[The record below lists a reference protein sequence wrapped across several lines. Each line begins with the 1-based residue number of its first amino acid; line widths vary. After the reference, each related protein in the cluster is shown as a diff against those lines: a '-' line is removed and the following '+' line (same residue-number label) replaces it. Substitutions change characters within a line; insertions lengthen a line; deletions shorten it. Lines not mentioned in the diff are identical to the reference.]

1 MPERDREAIAL
12 AHLTRAVLYE
22 GFALYPYRASS
33 AKNARRIL
41 FGTLWPEAYEGGD
54 RSRASA
60 QMLVRGDSP
69 TVRATTRFL
78 RLEDPPREETT
89 TADVTFERLAPD
101 LARLTVVAANR
112 TPIEAGAS
120 LEDAE
125 RLAFGAAH
133 VVLEIENGS
142 FVSVIDPPAELADI
156 PLVQDGLHPVLL
168 GKKGDTRTMLAAPII
183 LYDHPEIAPESAGDL
198 FDATE
203 IEEILS
209 LRVFTLTDAEKA
221 ELRADPRR
229 RGLLERVESLSA
241 DDYARLHGAFRDRG
255 LLRQG
260 TRVRLNPRTRAD
272 AFDVLLRGMEA
283 TVQTIEHTVDGRELV
298 CVTIDR
304 DPGKDLGELG
314 LPGHRFFFARD
325 EMEVLA

>member
-1 MPERDREAIAL
+1 MSDASAL
-12 AHLTRAVLYE
+12 ARAVLYE

-33 AKNARRIL
+33 SKNARRIL
-41 FGTLWPEAYEGGD
+41 FGTLWPERWREAQAYGE

-60 QMLVRGDSP
+60 QMLVRGAVP
-69 TVRATTRFL
+69 IVRATTRFL
-78 RLEDPPREETT
+78 HLDDPPREQAIPAAVSFEPLA
-89 TADVTFERLAPD
+89 ADLRRVTVEI
-101 LARLTVVAANR
+101 ANHC
-112 TPIEAGAS
+112 PIA
-120 LEDAE
+120 EDASREEAE
-125 RLAFGAAH
+125 RAAFGAAH
-133 VVLEIENGS
+133 VVLEVEGGEW
-142 FVSVIDPPAELADI
+142 VSVIDPPAELAGV

-168 GKKGDTRTMLAAPII
+168 GKKGDARTMLAAPII

-229 RGLLERVESLSA
+229 RGLLERIESLSA
-241 DDYARLHGAFRDRG
+241 DDYARLHGAFRNRG

-260 TRVRLNPRTRAD
+260 TRVRLNPRSRAD